1 MLYMVIERFKNRD
14 AVAVYRRA
22 RDQGRML
29 PDGLSYVGSWVE
41 TNYDR
46 CWQLMETN
54 DQRLFDLW
62 TDAWTDLVEFEIVPV
77 LTSDEARAAIE
88 PQL

>member
-1 MLYMVIERFKNRD
+1 
-14 AVAVYRRA
+14 
-22 RDQGRML
+22 ML

-46 CWQLMETN
+46 CFQLMETA
-54 DQRLFDLW
+54 DESLFETW
-62 TDAWTDLVEFEIVPV
+62 MAAWRALVDFEIVPV
-77 LTSDEARAAIE
+77 MTSEEARAAIE